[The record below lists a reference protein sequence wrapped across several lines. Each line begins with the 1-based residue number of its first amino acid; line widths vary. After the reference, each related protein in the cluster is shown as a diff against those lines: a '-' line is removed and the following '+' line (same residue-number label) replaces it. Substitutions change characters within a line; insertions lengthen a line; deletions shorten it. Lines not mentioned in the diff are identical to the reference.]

1 MASDLEL
8 VEQVRRGDVEAFGL
22 LSRRYE
28 RSVLA
33 IALAGLRD
41 MHAAEDVAQAA
52 LLVAFQRLN
61 TLKDGSK
68 FGPWLMQIARRK
80 VIDAARC
87 ERLPVGGPAELLLD
101 PRTGDTSAAVDHE
114 HLLGLTARLP
124 DHERVV
130 VGLRYFDGHST
141 AEIAAMTGQPIGS
154 VTKQLS
160 RAIARLRDWAKEDLP

>member
-8 VEQVRRGDVEAFGL
+8 VEQVRRGDVEAFGR
-22 LSRRYE
+22 LSTRYE

-33 IALAGLRD
+33 IALVSLRD

-52 LLVAFQRLN
+52 LLAAFQRLN

-68 FGPWLMQIARRK
+68 FGPWLMRIARRK
-80 VIDAARC
+80 VIDAMRC
-87 ERLPVGGPAELLLD
+87 EKLPVGGPAELLLD
-101 PRTGDTSAAVDHE
+101 ARLENSSAAVEHE

-124 DHERVV
+124 DHERIVI
-130 VGLRYFDGHST
+130 GLRYFDGHST
-141 AEIAAMTGQPIGS
+141 AEIAAITGKPIGS

-160 RAIARLRDWAKEDLP
+160 RAIARLRGWAEEDLP